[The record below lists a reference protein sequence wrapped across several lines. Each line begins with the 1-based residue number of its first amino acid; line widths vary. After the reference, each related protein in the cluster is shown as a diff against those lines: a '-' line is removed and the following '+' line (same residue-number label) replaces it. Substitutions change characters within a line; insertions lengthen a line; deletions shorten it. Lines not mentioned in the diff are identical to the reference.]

1 MARTVLGSA
10 PAMKRRV
17 FSETKLLPSASG
29 TGCGSAGSTV
39 SFSPCG
45 WVSLASTGMVTTSL
59 TRTLT
64 SSGLGCGASTT
75 AGAGTG
81 TTETLP
87 VADLVPLD
95 MV

>member
-1 MARTVLGSA
+1 MARTVFGWL
-10 PAMKRRV
+10 PAMNRSV
-17 FSETKLLPSASG
+17 FSETKLVPSSAG
-29 TGCGSAGSTV
+29 TACGRTGSTV

-45 WVSLASTGMVTTSL
+45 WVSLSRTGMVTTSF

-81 TTETLP
+81 TTDTLP
-87 VADLVPLD
+87 VAEAVPLD
-95 MV
+95 IV